1 MGERQHGSQPR
12 HGGGGSQPQHD
23 GRGSQG
29 RDARRGPREDR
40 VPRADRAPAID
51 PDVTGRELD
60 KDVRRELATLASPVA
75 GTVARHLVMAGRL
88 LDSDPEA
95 AHQHAQHARHLAGRV
110 AVVREAAG
118 YAAYEAGHF
127 DVALRE
133 LRAARR
139 ISGRADGLAVMAD
152 CERGI
157 GRPERALELA
167 ADPAAGS
174 LDIGARAELAIVAAG
189 ALRDLGRPDEARATL
204 EAALNRPRPQEQWVA
219 RAQYALGDVLVELG
233 RTQDAVAAFAAAEAA
248 DVEGSLDSG
257 NRLVALMEP

>member
-1 MGERQHGSQPR
+1 MGERQRGSQAR
-12 HGGGGSQPQHD
+12 RDDDRSRGGASRGGASR
-23 GRGSQG
+23 GSGSQG
-29 RDARRGPREDR
+29 RPPRE
-40 VPRADRAPAID
+40 DRAPAID

-139 ISGRADGLAVMAD
+139 ISGRADSLAVMAD

-174 LDIGARAELAIVAAG
+174 LDAEGRAELAIVAAG

-204 EAALNRPRPQEQWVA
+204 EAALSRPRPPEQWVA

-233 RTQDAVAAFAAAEAA
+233 RTQDAVTAFAAAEAA

-257 NRLVALMEP
+257 DRLVALMEP

>member
-1 MGERQHGSQPR
+1 
-12 HGGGGSQPQHD
+12 
-23 GRGSQG
+23 
-29 RDARRGPREDR
+29 
-40 VPRADRAPAID
+40 
-51 PDVTGRELD
+51 VTGRELD